1 MTSVVCLGG
10 FFCFVLFSF
19 SFLLFSDGSMVSK
32 ENRPKKKKNLL
43 TSCQAIAC
51 CDNVFE
57 PDAGTTKEIQ
67 AETFTEKV

>member
-1 MTSVVCLGG
+1 MVVWY
-10 FFCFVLFSF
+10 
-19 SFLLFSDGSMVSK
+19 
-32 ENRPKKKKNLL
+32 PKKTGQKKKNLL